1 METGDCKNVL
11 PVRLIPASDY
21 VSNPTDHFP
30 QRPDR
35 PECLYY
41 MRTGYCKFG
50 ASCQFHHPRERP
62 IPASDC
68 VSNPTDLPSQR
79 ENVYPERPDEDEC
92 EYYMKTGFCGYGANC
107 RFHHPRERIIPASV
121 TASSEK
127 HDDPDEPKRVV
138 SKL

>member
-11 PVRLIPASDY
+11 PERLIPASDY
-21 VSNPTDHFP
+21 VSNPMDRFP

-41 MRTGYCKFG
+41 MRPGYCKFG
-50 ASCQFHHPRERP
+50 AVCQFHHPRERT

-79 ENVYPERPDEDEC
+79 ENVYPERPDEAEC
-92 EYYMKTGFCGYGANC
+92 TYYMRTGYVGLVKIVGF
-107 RFHHPRERIIPASV
+107 IILGR
-121 TASSEK
+121 
-127 HDDPDEPKRVV
+127 D
-138 SKL
+138 

>member
-1 METGDCKNVL
+1 METGDHCKNVL
-11 PVRLIPASDY
+11 PERLIPASDY
-21 VSNPTDHFP
+21 VSNPTDRFP

-35 PECLYY
+35 PDCLYY

-50 ASCQFHHPRERP
+50 ALCQFHHPRERP

-79 ENVYPERPDEDEC
+79 ENIYPQRPDRREC
-92 EYYMKTGFCGYGANC
+92 VYYMRTGYCGYGEKC
-107 RFHHPRERIIPASV
+107 RLHHPGERLIPASE

-127 HDDPDEPKRVV
+127 HDDP
-138 SKL
+138 